1 MFDLF
6 DKKIKIAISSH
17 FLYNGNNDGSGGATL
32 KRADIEYAIKE
43 IKMDYIRIQGDI
55 EKLESTG
62 QSVSNAEKMLK
73 QMEDQLQHLNEQL
86 LKCEE

>member
-1 MFDLF
+1 M
-6 DKKIKIAISSH
+6 I
-17 FLYNGNNDGSGGATL
+17 GRG
-32 KRADIEYAIKE
+32 DIEYAIKE

-73 QMEDQLQHLNEQL
+73 QMEDQLKYLNEQL
-86 LKCEE
+86 LKCVE